1 MKQGIFKRI
10 FLFSVVILVL
20 AVAGTEL
27 YVTGTVREDRIAS
40 LRDEL
45 VIQAGFLG
53 READFTSPDLD
64 ALARRMKETVHA
76 RVTIIGL
83 NGNVLGDSDHAS
95 ATMDNH
101 RSRLEVQQ
109 ADLAGSGMAV
119 RQSDTL
125 HADMLY
131 VAKRIERNGV
141 PQGFL
146 RLSVTLEDVDAAV
159 NRLRIKIIGAVFIVM
174 TLTGLFLLWQVAR
187 IRRLTLQLR
196 DFATALTRGDLGRRL
211 FLHGSGEFEEIAE
224 GMNTMALSIETEVRS
239 LRDEKAKFETAL
251 LGISD
256 GVLLLDQDGRV
267 ALANR
272 AFLDLFSIAGEIAGR
287 PFLEVVRNHELADL
301 VQEAHV
307 HHRSASGQIDIAS
320 PKQLSLLA
328 ASLPIIQE
336 SLRDD
341 RYRGTVV
348 ALHDITQ
355 LKKLEQVRKD
365 FVANVSHELR
375 TPITA
380 IQGFAETLLAGA
392 LDDRDNART
401 FLETIR
407 SNSERINRLV
417 DDLMTL
423 SKIELGVI
431 AVEKSDVLVD
441 DVADAVLALFR
452 DRAEKKGLSLSTS
465 LPHDLGTVRADR
477 DRLVQIVTNLVDN
490 AIKFT
495 DKGEITIGASEENGR
510 VVLFVQDTGAG
521 IPAKH
526 LGRLGERFY
535 RVDTA
540 RSRQM
545 GGTGLGLAIVKHLVK
560 AHGWEMRIE
569 STVGKGTTVRIF
581 MQT

>member
-1 MKQGIFKRI
+1 MKRGIFKGI
-10 FLFSVVILVL
+10 FFFSAVILLL

-40 LRDEL
+40 LRDDLTIHAEL
-45 VIQAGFLG
+45 LG
-53 READFTSPDLD
+53 REIDFTSSHLD
-64 ALARRMKETVHA
+64 DRARGMKELVHA
-76 RVTIIGL
+76 RVTIIGP
-83 NGNVLGDSDHAS
+83 NGRVLGDSDHAS

-101 RSRLEVQQ
+101 RGRLEVQQ
-109 ADLAGSGMAV
+109 ADLSGSGMAI
-119 RQSDTL
+119 RRSDTL

-131 VAKRIERNGV
+131 VAKKIERNGMSL
-141 PQGFL
+141 GFV
-146 RLSVTLEDVDAAV
+146 RLSVTLQDVDAAI
-159 NRLRIKIIGAVFIVM
+159 NRLRIKIIGAVTIVVA
-174 TLTGLFLLWQVAR
+174 LTGLFLLWQVER
-187 IRRLTLQLR
+187 IRRLTVQLR
-196 DFATALTRGDLGRRL
+196 DFAAALTRGDLSRRL

-224 GMNTMALSIETEVRS
+224 GLNAMSLSIETEVRS

-256 GVLLLDQDGRV
+256 GVLLLGQDGRV
-267 ALANR
+267 ELANR
-272 AFLDLFSIAGEIAGR
+272 AFLDLFNIAGEITDR

-320 PKQLSLLA
+320 PKRLSLLA
-328 ASLPIIQE
+328 TALPIIQE
-336 SLRDD
+336 SMRDD

-365 FVANVSHELR
+365 FVANVSHELK

-392 LDDRDNART
+392 LDDRDHART

-431 AVEKSDVLVD
+431 AVEKSDVSVD
-441 DVADAVLALFR
+441 DVADAVLVLFR
-452 DRAEKKGLSLSTS
+452 DRAAKKGLSLATAI
-465 LPHDLGTVRADR
+465 PHDLGMVRADR

-495 DKGEITIGASEENGR
+495 DAGGVTIGAADENGR
-510 VVLFVQDTGAG
+510 ITLFVKDTGAG
-521 IPAKH
+521 IPEKH
-526 LGRLGERFY
+526 LSRLGERFY

-560 AHGWEMRIE
+560 AHGWEMQIE
-569 STVGKGTTVRIF
+569 SSLGKGTTVRIF
-581 MQT
+581 LA